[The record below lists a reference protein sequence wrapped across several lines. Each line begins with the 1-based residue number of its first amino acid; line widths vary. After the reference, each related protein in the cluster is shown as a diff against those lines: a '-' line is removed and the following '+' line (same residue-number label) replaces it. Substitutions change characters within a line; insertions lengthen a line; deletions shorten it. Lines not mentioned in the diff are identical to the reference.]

1 VKSCLKDFNTFS
13 MLHHVIEESNGFLRF
28 LKTLSFF
35 NDLFLNSFGLWFFDV
50 LDRLFNRC
58 DDGR

>member
-1 VKSCLKDFNTFS
+1 